1 MKVVQQTVTLLTLK
15 ERPIG
20 VWMLSGLTA
29 AIGLLIFLSSNSS
42 IDWFGLVCIGLANGM
57 MFGSPVKTCQFDKQS
72 NWVIF
77 KQQGWLGTKVIRRP
91 IYHITDVQVEPL
103 NLFGLNLYRLRL
115 VLLSGEQFYL
125 TPIPSTDCRLQ
136 QKLARTIE
144 NFLNR

>member
-20 VWMLSGLTA
+20 VWILSGLTA

-42 IDWFGLVCIGLANGM
+42 IDWFGLVCIILANGM
-57 MFGSPVKTCQFDKQS
+57 MFGSPVKTCQFDKQG

-77 KQQGWLGTKVIRRP
+77 QQKGWLGTQVIRRP
-91 IYHITDVQVEPL
+91 IDQVTEVQVEQL
-103 NLFGLNLYRLRL
+103 NLFGLKLYRLKL
-115 VLLSGEQFYL
+115 VLFSEELFYL

-136 QKLARTIE
+136 QHLARTIKR
-144 NFLNR
+144 FLT

>member
-1 MKVVQQTVTLLTLK
+1 MKVVQQTVILLTLK

-20 VWMLSGLTA
+20 VWILSGLTA

-57 MFGSPVKTCQFDKQS
+57 MFGSPVKTCQFDKQG

-77 KQQGWLGTKVIRRP
+77 QQQGWLGNKVIRRP
-91 IYHITDVQVEPL
+91 IDQVTDVQVEQL
-103 NLFGLNLYRLRL
+103 NLFGLKLYRLRL
-115 VLLSGEQFYL
+115 VLFSEELFYL

-136 QKLARTIE
+136 QTLARTIRH
-144 NFLNR
+144 FIS

>member
-20 VWMLSGLTA
+20 VWILSGLTA

-57 MFGSPVKTCQFDKQS
+57 MFGSPVKACQFDKQS
-72 NWVIF
+72 NLVMF
-77 KQQGWLGTKVIRRP
+77 KQQGWLGSKVIRRP
-91 IYHITDVQVEPL
+91 IDQVTEVQVEQL
-103 NLFGLNLYRLRL
+103 NLFGLKLYRLRL
-115 VLLSGEQFYL
+115 VLFSGALFYL

-136 QKLARTIE
+136 QHLARTIKQ
-144 NFLNR
+144 FLA